1 MVRGALILLLTLGV
15 WAQERVVKTP
25 YTFTVGSIEV
35 KCQNME
41 VTRDKR
47 YALVHAFARS
57 LSGKKERASWQ
68 GWFTLIT
75 AKGEE
80 LRCSPDCGV
89 DSGTGQHITMGE
101 FEVERKPSKLLI
113 YFNLASGELPVR
125 LLFGDGAVTAPT
137 SR

>member
-1 MVRGALILLLTLGV
+1 VVRRALILCLTLAV
-15 WAQERVVKTP
+15 CAQERVVKTP
-25 YTFTVGSIEV
+25 YTFKAGAIEV

-47 YALVHAFARS
+47 YALVHAYARS
-57 LSGKKERASWQ
+57 LSGKKERCSWQ
-68 GWFTLIT
+68 DWFTVVT

-101 FEVERKPSKLLI
+101 FEVDKKPSRLLI
-113 YFNLASGELPVR
+113 YFNLAEGELPVR
-125 LLFGDGAVTAPT
+125 LRFEDGAVTAPA

>member
-1 MVRGALILLLTLGV
+1 MVRGALILLLTACCF
-15 WAQERVVKTP
+15 AQDKVVKTP
-25 YTFTVGSIEV
+25 YTFNVGPLEV

-47 YALVHAFARS
+47 YALVHAFVRS
-57 LSGKKERASWQ
+57 TSGKKERCSWQ
-68 GWFTLIT
+68 GWFTVVT

-101 FEVERKPSKLLI
+101 FEVDRKPSRLLI
-113 YFNLASGELPVR
+113 YFNLAPDETPVR
-125 LLFGDGAVTAPT
+125 LKFEDGAVTAPT
-137 SR
+137 SK